1 MLAETTVR
9 VRDYPARTSMQPHA
23 HAEAS
28 MNIVVEGGF
37 LERIGRQEQEYAS
50 GQIALLPAGV
60 THSQSFGTRR
70 TRQIIIRPQ
79 DCWLDYLADCK
90 TPLEQAPCG
99 NRATFRHLGERL
111 LEEIENED
119 RFSALARE
127 AILLEIVTAFA
138 RNPSAAKAGAK
149 PPAWL
154 CAARDFVHEH
164 ALTPLSMVRIAQV
177 AGRHEIHLAREFRR
191 FFGTSVG
198 AYMRRLRTE
207 QVARQLR
214 RPQTRISDIALDC
227 GFSSHAHLCREF
239 KAHFGITPSQYRS
252 RHIA

>member
-37 LERIGRQEQEYAS
+37 LERIGRQEREYAR

-60 THSQSFGTRR
+60 THSQSFGTRG

-119 RFSALARE
+119 RFSVLARE